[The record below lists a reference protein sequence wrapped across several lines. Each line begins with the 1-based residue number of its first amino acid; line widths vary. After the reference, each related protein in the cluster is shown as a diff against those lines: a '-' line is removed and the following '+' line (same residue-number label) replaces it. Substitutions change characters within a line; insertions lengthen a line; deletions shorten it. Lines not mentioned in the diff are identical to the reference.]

1 MWSVG
6 VAGIAWGPSPCARMY
21 RTTHSGVPENAFRCP
36 GRAFRR
42 PGECIP
48 VSRTSAPV
56 SRTSAVMQ
64 RRRDPSHGGVVRRL
78 QSRTTH
84 EQRARCHG
92 LRAGINGDVRGGT
105 FATVCERE
113 TLAPAAAEERERV
126 AFERGGEAA
135 ERALR
140 VEVTH
145 RTAQRRD
152 GGGRRGPGQCVDRSR
167 EGALRGASPCR
178 APRTGAHAIT
188 PPTRMTTAR
197 NPSPPPP
204 SRRASRSSGSAGQR
218 PVRFPQQP
226 GGDLREP
233 RRRIARPTRDVP
245 VACRVPGGH
254 PGLVR
259 AVAPE
264 SPPTLHCAMC
274 PFRAGVPV
282 GHPWAGACGRVGVAS
297 DAASRDVSVP
307 LRGSPTLHRAMCP
320 FRAGVPGGHPGLVR
334 AVASESPPTLHCAM
348 GPFRAGGPMG
358 WCVRSRRSRLR
369 RCIARWVP
377 CVPGFPLVT
386 PGLCVRSRRSRL
398 RRCIARRPP
407 RDASFTSHRASPTS
421 RCALHVA
428 SRGAPSSR
436 QGDGA
441 RGSGGW
447 VHRTHRE
454 HLAFA
459 KRSPRATRARSARG
473 SAARCT
479 RCSRDLRTAPQDPR
493 GVSADQK

>member
-348 GPFRAGGPMG
+348 GPLRAG
-358 WCVRSRRSRLR
+358 
-369 RCIARWVP
+369 VP
-377 CVPGFPLVT
+377 VGH
-386 PGLCVRSRRSRL
+386 PGLVCAVASES
-398 RRCIARRPP
+398 PP
-407 RDASFTSHRASPTS
+407 TLHRASPTS
-421 RCALHVA
+421 RCFLHVA
-428 SRGAPSSR
+428 SRVAHLAMRPSRRITWSPLLPAGR
-436 QGDGA
+436 RGA
-441 RGSGGW
+441 RQRGMGPPYASRTPGVRKAITSRHARTQRPRICRA
-447 VHRTHRE
+447 VHALQSRPADR
-454 HLAFA
+454 
-459 KRSPRATRARSARG
+459 
-473 SAARCT
+473 AARPPWC
-479 RCSRDLRTAPQDPR
+479 LRGPE
-493 GVSADQK
+493 VSDVQ